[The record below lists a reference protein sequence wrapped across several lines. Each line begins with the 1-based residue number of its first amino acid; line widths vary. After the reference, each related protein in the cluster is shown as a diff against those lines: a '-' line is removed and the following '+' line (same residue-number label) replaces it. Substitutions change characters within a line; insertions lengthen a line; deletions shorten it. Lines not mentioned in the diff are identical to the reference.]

1 MAKKDISKLF
11 SQAVNKFRAD
21 QEKHE
26 TRQNSGLSPLERDF
40 EMVKDEVR
48 KLKLHIETHPRVN
61 HFWIF
66 TDKIIVDFHPG
77 TSRSAVQLIVRLYP
91 PEKNRLKQGMFGYLP
106 DGYEVPLETVDEAV
120 EFFATQC
127 GKLLA

>member
-1 MAKKDISKLF
+1 MAKDISKLF
-11 SQAVNKFRAD
+11 NQAVNKFRAD
-21 QEKHE
+21 QEQRE
-26 TRQNSGLSPLERDF
+26 NRQGGGPSALERDF

-48 KLKLHIETHPRVN
+48 KLKPHIETHPRVN
-61 HFWIF
+61 HFWVF

-77 TSRSAVQLIVRLYP
+77 SSRSAVQIIVQLYP

-106 DGYEVPLETVDEAV
+106 DGYEVPLDSVDEAV
-120 EFFATQC
+120 EFIATQC

>member
-1 MAKKDISKLF
+1 MAKDISKLF
-11 SQAVNKFRAD
+11 NQAVNKFRAD
-21 QEKHE
+21 QEQRE
-26 TRQNSGLSPLERDF
+26 NRQGGGLSPLERDF

-48 KLKLHIETHPRVN
+48 KLRSHIESHPRVN
-61 HFWIF
+61 HFWVF

-77 TSRSAVQLIVRLYP
+77 TSRSAVQIIIQLYP

-106 DGYEVPLETVDEAV
+106 DGYEVPLENVDEAV